1 MLRTLLP
8 VVVSAALLTATPAL
22 TAPPTVLPPQAGVE
36 TRAAWRRPVV
46 PFRIADRT
54 WYVGTEGLAAVLIR
68 TEAGAVLVDGGL
80 PQAAD
85 LVLANLRALGVGPGE
100 LEWIVFSHA
109 HFDHAGPIAA
119 IARATGARIAANA
132 ESAALLA
139 RGGSDDVHFGDRL
152 LFPPA
157 QVDRLLLDGESL
169 AIGDLRL
176 TLHAT
181 PGHTPGSQS
190 WTWTD
195 TRDGHPVRIAY
206 ADSLTAPD
214 YRLVDHPRHPRI
226 VEDYR
231 RGFAA
236 VRTLPCDVLL
246 TPHPEASGWDTTN
259 ASAPHARPTTCPA
272 YADAAEARFDA
283 QLEAQRAAAR
293 RGAR

>member
-1 MLRTLLP
+1 MLRLLLP
-8 VVVSAALLTATPAL
+8 SLVLLAALPAVA
-22 TAPPTVLPPQAGVE
+22 APPPLLPSQAGLE
-36 TRAAWRRPVV
+36 TRESWRRPVA
-46 PFRIADRT
+46 PFRIADNS

-68 TEAGAVLVDGGL
+68 TDAGAVLVDGGL

-85 LVLANLRALGVGPGE
+85 VVLENLRTLGVGPGE
-100 LEWIVFSHA
+100 LKWIVFSHA

-157 QVDRLLLDGESL
+157 QAHRLLLDGESIEL
-169 AIGDLRL
+169 GDLRL

-190 WTWTD
+190 WTWSD
-195 TRDGHPVRIAY
+195 TRDGRPVRIAY

-226 VEDYR
+226 VDDYR

-236 VRTLPCDVLL
+236 VRALPCDLLL
-246 TPHPEASGWDTTN
+246 TPHPEASGWTTTD
-259 ASAPHARPTTCPA
+259 ASNPHARPMNCVA
-272 YADAAEARFDA
+272 YADAAEKRFDA
-283 QLEAQRAAAR
+283 QLEAQRAEAR
-293 RGAR
+293 RGKP

>member
-1 MLRTLLP
+1 MPMLRSLLLP
-8 VVVSAALLTATPAL
+8 VALLAATPAL
-22 TAPPTVLPPQAGVE
+22 AAPPAVLPPQSGLE
-36 TRAAWRRPVV
+36 TRESWRRPVA
-46 PFRIADRT
+46 PFLIADNT

-85 LVLANLRALGVGPGE
+85 LVLDNLRALGIQPGE
-100 LEWIVFSHA
+100 LKWIVFSHA

-157 QVDRLLLDGESL
+157 QADRLLLDGESIEL
-169 AIGDLRL
+169 GDLRL

-190 WTWTD
+190 WSWTD
-195 TRDGHPVRIAY
+195 TRDGRPVRIAY

-214 YRLVDHPRHPRI
+214 YRLVDHARYPRI
-226 VEDYR
+226 VDDYR

-236 VRTLPCDVLL
+236 VRALPCDLLL
-246 TPHPEASGWDTTN
+246 TPHPEASGWTTTDASN
-259 ASAPHARPTTCPA
+259 AHARPMTCAA
-272 YADAAEARFDA
+272 YADAAEKRFDA
-283 QLEAQRAAAR
+283 QLASQRA
-293 RGAR
+293 GAREAAH